1 MARPQKTLKF
11 KEENIDVYEI
21 LCNQENYTQY
31 VCDAVRHYNKKPL
44 DKPENDEMIQEIRDS
59 LKRIETLLE
68 CMPNESEDEDPINL
82 FIDNQLIK
90 QILNEDD

>member
-21 LCNQENYTQY
+21 LCKQENYTQY
-31 VCDAVRHYNKKPL
+31 VCDAIRHYNKKTM
-44 DKPENDEMIQEIRDS
+44 DKSENDEVIQEIRDS
-59 LKRIETLLE
+59 LKRIEKL
-68 CMPNESEDEDPINL
+68 MESNTIEDEDTINL
-82 FIDNQLIK
+82 LIDNQLVK